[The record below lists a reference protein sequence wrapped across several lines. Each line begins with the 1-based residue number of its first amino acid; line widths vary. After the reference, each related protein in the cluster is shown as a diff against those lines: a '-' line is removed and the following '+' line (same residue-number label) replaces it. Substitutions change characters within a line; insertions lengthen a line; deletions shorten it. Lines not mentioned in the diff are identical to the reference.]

1 MTHNHNHRL
10 WERYVHIYKIMLGIQ
25 ETNNVCLYAGV
36 LAISDTIVLWV
47 ITFPNCTGGA
57 PHVLLA
63 LLLGAGDSGGLDT
76 TVESIGM
83 GD

>member
-10 WERYVHIYKIMLGIQ
+10 WERYVHIYKIMFGIQ

-57 PHVLLA
+57 PCVLLA

-76 TVESIGM
+76 IDESIGM

>member
-1 MTHNHNHRL
+1 MF
-10 WERYVHIYKIMLGIQ
+10 GIQ
-25 ETNNVCLYAGV
+25 ETNNVCLYAGD

-47 ITFPNCTGGA
+47 ITFPNHTWGA
-57 PHVLLA
+57 PCVLLA

>member
-1 MTHNHNHRL
+1 MF
-10 WERYVHIYKIMLGIQ
+10 GIQ

-47 ITFPNCTGGA
+47 ITFPKCTGGA

-63 LLLGAGDSGGLDT
+63 LFLGVGDCTGDSGGLDV
-76 TVESIGM
+76 TVESVGM

>member
-10 WERYVHIYKIMLGIQ
+10 WKRYVHIYKIMLGIQ
-25 ETNNVCLYAGV
+25 ETNNAGV

-47 ITFPNCTGGA
+47 TTFPNCTGGA

-63 LLLGAGDSGGLDT
+63 LLLGACDSGGLDS

>member
-1 MTHNHNHRL
+1 
-10 WERYVHIYKIMLGIQ
+10 MLGIQ
-25 ETNNVCLYAGV
+25 ETSNVCLYAGT

-57 PHVLLA
+57 PCVLLA
-63 LLLGAGDSGGLDT
+63 LLLSAVDSGGLDT
-76 TVESIGM
+76 TVESIGK

>member
-1 MTHNHNHRL
+1 MF
-10 WERYVHIYKIMLGIQ
+10 GIQ

-36 LAISDTIVLWV
+36 LTISDTIVLWV
-47 ITFPNCTGGA
+47 ITFSKHTGGA

-63 LLLGAGDSGGLDT
+63 LLLGAGDCTGDSEGLDA
-76 TVESIGM
+76 TVEPVGV